1 MGIFASTWEKYVDS
15 GSRHFADVTD
25 LKRNRIL
32 NMLFSMSFM
41 GGIYIALIELA
52 FAAVLLSRDPAR
64 YSGYIMPFA
73 LLTLAYPAA
82 VAMTVWIKN
91 FTGSF
96 HVTFLNNVFVNL
108 FCFGLGWFLGER
120 SHMHLIILSQFPII
134 FLFYK
139 FGSWRSIAAHIALA
153 LAGVAAIFASYRLLT
168 PLFPLPEDL
177 AHLPG
182 YLCAGATFSM
192 LTWYSIYNWKQVHL
206 TEALLAG
213 ERDHTQA
220 LLNET
225 IPKLEKAEA
234 KYRHLVED
242 SNDLIF
248 QLDTGL
254 KIFSMNTSAQ
264 RMLGFLPAEMIGKSF
279 LEFIANGGEADPD
292 FNRNVL
298 RAQAKDF
305 LVSAKPLK
313 LRTGLVHKHRADPVE
328 VLVSLQLDRRV
339 SDLEILGKASLVE
352 PEISQKFLNQEKGSY
367 TLSNNVTHA
376 EILSQRIS
384 DRISIHF
391 DPHDL
396 NSLRT
401 CFREILIN
409 AIEHGNL
416 GVTFD
421 EKTEALQG
429 SDYMEFLLARQ
440 KEAKYAHRRVHVLYM
455 INKNALVFRV
465 TDEGDGFDHK
475 GFLERAQSDDS
486 FLLLEHGRGIT
497 MAQGAFDSVEFNAKG
512 NQVTLTKRIA
522 RST

>member
-1 MGIFASTWEKYVDS
+1 MGIFAGIWEKYVNS
-15 GSRHFADVTD
+15 GNRHFQDVTD
-25 LKRNRIL
+25 LKRNRVL

-41 GGIYIALIELA
+41 GGIYIALIELG

-64 YSGYIMPFA
+64 YSAYILPFA

-82 VAMTVWIKN
+82 VALTVWIKN
-91 FTGSF
+91 ITGSF
-96 HVTFLNNVFVNL
+96 HVTFLNNIFVNL
-108 FCFGLGWFLGER
+108 FCFGLGRFLGER

-134 FLFYK
+134 FLFYR

-153 LAGVAAIFASYRLLT
+153 LAGVTAIFASYRLLT

-182 YLCAGATFSM
+182 YLCAGATFGM
-192 LTWYSIYNWKQVHL
+192 LTWYSVYNWKQVHL
-206 TEALLAG
+206 TEELLAG

-248 QLDTGL
+248 QLDTDL
-254 KIFSMNTSAQ
+254 IIFSMNSSA
-264 RMLGFLPAEMIGKSF
+264 RRLLGFSPQEMIGRSF
-279 LEFIANGGEADPD
+279 LEFVANSGEADPD
-292 FNRNVL
+292 FNRSVI
-298 RAQAKDF
+298 RAQAREF
-305 LVSAKPLK
+305 LATAKPLK
-313 LRTGLVHKHRADPVE
+313 FRTSLVHNHRADRVE

-339 SDLEILGKASLVE
+339 SDVEILGKASLVE
-352 PEISQKFLNQEKGSY
+352 PEVSQKFLNQEKGSY
-367 TLSNNVTHA
+367 TLINNVTHA

-391 DPHDL
+391 SPQDL

-416 GVTFD
+416 GITFD
-421 EKTEALQG
+421 EKTEALQNG
-429 SDYMEFLLARQ
+429 DYMEFLIARQ
-440 KEAKYAHRRVHVLYM
+440 KEEKYSHRRVHVFYM
-455 INKNALVFRV
+455 INRKALVFRV
-465 TDEGDGFDHK
+465 TDEGDGFDHR

-497 MAQGAFDSVEFNAKG
+497 MAQGAFDAVEFNAKG
-512 NQVTLTKRIA
+512 NQVTLTKHIR
-522 RST
+522 R